1 MIKEVINV
9 NLQVIMAP
17 IIGGFIGLITNS
29 LAIKM
34 LFRPYNEIK
43 IAGVRIPFTPGLIPK
58 EKSRIAQAISK
69 VITSYILDQKTILS
83 ALASDQMK
91 EAYEKKYD
99 QVLSSWKSTDLTFEQ
114 LLQKYDLED
123 WANISESKMVD
134 VISNYMIKKCQEE
147 ELARKLIIQAFSS
160 LKDNMHPFLYKIGK
174 KALISAQEDM
184 ISKAEQLIS
193 EHGKETIEQFMNL
206 KYRECLDQPVSAAVI
221 ALEDHVPDLKN
232 MIWNK
237 YLEFL
242 QNKFGTFLSTLN
254 IQRIIEDKI
263 NAYNFNELENMI
275 MEISKKE
282 LNALVWFGG
291 LLGVMMGFINL
302 LF

>member
-58 EKSRIAQAISK
+58 EKTRIAQAISK

-91 EAYEKKYD
+91 EVYEKKYD
-99 QVLSSWKSTDLTFEQ
+99 QILSFWKSTDLTFEQ

-123 WANISESKMVD
+123 WQIF
-134 VISNYMIKKCQEE
+134 Q
-147 ELARKLIIQAFSS
+147 
-160 LKDNMHPFLYKIGK
+160 
-174 KALISAQEDM
+174 
-184 ISKAEQLIS
+184 
-193 EHGKETIEQFMNL
+193 NL
-206 KYRECLDQPVSAAVI
+206 KWL
-221 ALEDHVPDLKN
+221 
-232 MIWNK
+232 M
-237 YLEFL
+237 
-242 QNKFGTFLSTLN
+242 
-254 IQRIIEDKI
+254 
-263 NAYNFNELENMI
+263 
-275 MEISKKE
+275 
-282 LNALVWFGG
+282 
-291 LLGVMMGFINL
+291 
-302 LF
+302 